1 MAVKFTRLTRPAI
14 RKLQPG
20 ERITEYGVT
29 AEGLVDGDVRYSV
42 NIMVDGERIHRVVG
56 RGNDGTTRTQAEDF
70 IAKKRAEAKEGRLN
84 LPRGRKIHLTCAT
97 AAKLYLEREK
107 EAGGKDLVSKERHL
121 RLHLVPYFG
130 AMRIDRISTFTVEKF
145 RNCLRKRGFAEGN
158 INRILATYRRTGRR
172 LAKWEVIPTPLP
184 MIELKR
190 ADDHRERVLSVAEE
204 GALLDAALV
213 DSNSYIWLFIKIGL
227 DTSLRHSEILAARFD
242 RLDPQGKRLR
252 VQVKGG
258 KWRKQPLSKEITQIL
273 LRERDMAQDPEGWIF
288 PSPNSAS
295 GHIDRMKKAFRRCVI
310 RAGLDPSE
318 VVPHT
323 MRHTAITNM
332 AETGADVKSIQE
344 FSGHETLEMVFRYT
358 HARDLRVDNA
368 VEMMVRAK
376 TNVEQLDRSKHKK
389 S

>member
-1 MAVKFTRLTRPAI
+1 MSLRFTRLTRPAI

-20 ERITEYGVT
+20 KRITEHGIT
-29 AEGLVDGDVRYSV
+29 AEGLPDGDIRYTIAV
-42 NIMVDGERIHRVVG
+42 MVDGQRIHRVIG
-56 RGNDGTTRTQAEDF
+56 RASDGTTRTQAEDF
-70 IAKKRAEAKEGRLN
+70 IAKTRADAKEGRLN
-84 LPRGRKIHLTCAT
+84 LPRGRKVHLTFAK
-97 AAKLYLEREK
+97 AAKLYLQREK

-130 AMRIDRISTFTVEKF
+130 AMRVDRISTFTVEKF
-145 RNCLRKRGFAEGN
+145 RNSLRKQGLAEGN
-158 INRILATYRRTGRR
+158 INRILATYRRMGRR
-172 LAKWEVIPTPLP
+172 LARWEVIPTPLP

-204 GALLDAALV
+204 GVLLDAALA
-213 DSNSYIWLFIKIGL
+213 DSNPYVWLFIKIGL
-227 DTSLRHSEILAARFD
+227 ATSLRHSEILSARFD
-242 RLDPQGKRLR
+242 RLDPQRKRLR

-258 KWRKQPLSKEITQIL
+258 KWRKQPLSEEITEIL

-318 VVPHT
+318 VIPHT
-323 MRHTAITNM
+323 LRHSAITNL
-332 AETGADVKSIQE
+332 AETGADVKTIQE

-358 HARDLRVDNA
+358 HARDQRVDNA
-368 VEMMVRAK
+368 VEMMERAK
-376 TNVEQLDRSKHKK
+376 TNVEHLDRSKHEK